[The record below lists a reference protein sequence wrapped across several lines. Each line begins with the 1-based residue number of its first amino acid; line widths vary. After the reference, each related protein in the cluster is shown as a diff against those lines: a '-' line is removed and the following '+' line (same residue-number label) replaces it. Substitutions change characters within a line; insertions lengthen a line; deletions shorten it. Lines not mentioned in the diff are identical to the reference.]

1 MSNDAALLFANEAF
15 YRAFADRDMRAM
27 RDVWADDAPTAC
39 THPGWSPLI
48 GSDSV
53 LASWQAILS
62 GAGAPDIECRAI
74 KAFTIGDSG
83 VVLCYERIGD
93 DTLVATNVFVRR
105 GSVWK
110 MVHHHAGP
118 LAQPLPEEEAAEAEE
133 PAARHH

>member
-27 RDVWADDAPTAC
+27 REIWADDATTTC
-39 THPGWSPLI
+39 THPGWAPLI
-48 GSDSV
+48 GAASV
-53 LASWQAILS
+53 LASWQAILT
-62 GAGAPDIECRAI
+62 GTGAPDVECQAAQ
-74 KAFTIGDSG
+74 AFTLGDSG
-83 VVLCYERIGD
+83 FVLCYERIGD

-118 LAQPLPEEEAAEAEE
+118 LAQPIPEEADE
-133 PAARHH
+133 PGEPLTPRH

>member
-27 RDVWADDAPTAC
+27 RAVWADDTPTAC
-39 THPGWSPLI
+39 THPGWGPLV
-48 GSDSV
+48 GADAV

-62 GAGAPDIECRAI
+62 GPGAPSIECRPVR
-74 KAFTIGDSG
+74 AFTLGDSG
-83 VVLCYERIGD
+83 FVLCYEHIGD

-118 LAQPLPEEEAAEAEE
+118 LAQPLPEDEADPQE
-133 PAARHH
+133 PDPPRH